1 MRTQRIVAGAL
12 IAGMALGGFAGIA
25 NTASAQSSGYHTRG
39 TESSAITTVNLET
52 KSAVFE
58 HKQGKASFMYFAH
71 LSQESRDNA
80 ILSSGLSADTV
91 ATGVVDEDGLALEQT
106 PEQYKEWGENNVK
119 AEKGVAE
126 AEINA
131 MLGSIADEDYD
142 SAKDAY
148 ARAVEKLSDT
158 VNGGPELIVYL
169 VVNPEKFNTEGLTQ
183 VFEGE
188 VAVPTKTEANPK
200 NANRR
205 SDNRPRPTVDARG
218 DDNHRMSK
226 VSGNLVESDAIIDNA
241 AANGAH

>member
-39 TESSAITTVNLET
+39 TESSAITTVNMET

-58 HKQGKASFMYFAH
+58 HKQGAASFMYFAH

-119 AEKGVAE
+119 AEEGVAE

-131 MLGSIADEDYD
+131 MLGSIANEDYD
-142 SAKDAY
+142 SAKEAY
-148 ARAVEKLSDT
+148 TRAVEKLSDT

-169 VVNPEKFNTEGLTQ
+169 VVDSEKFNTEGLTQ

-218 DDNHRMSK
+218 DDNHRMTK
-226 VSGNLVESDAIIDNA
+226 VSGNLVESDAIVDNA
-241 AANGAH
+241 AANGTH

>member
-39 TESSAITTVNLET
+39 TESSAITTVNMET

-58 HKQGKASFMYFAH
+58 YKQGTASFMYFAH

-119 AEKGVAE
+119 AEEGVAE

-131 MLGSIADEDYD
+131 MLGSIANEDYD
-142 SAKDAY
+142 SAKEAY
-148 ARAVEKLSDT
+148 TRAVEKLSDT
-158 VNGGPELIVYL
+158 VNDGPELIVYL

-188 VAVPTKTEANPK
+188 VAVPTKTEASPK

-218 DDNHRMSK
+218 DDNHNMTK

-241 AANGAH
+241 VANGIH